1 MDNQLREFIKSKERL
16 DLKIDYVFKKIF
28 SKPENNLELIEFLE
42 AILHIKIVKIEVK
55 NPELPKD
62 YKDQKL
68 GVLDIRAHINDDT
81 IIDIEMQ
88 VSNGRT
94 IVNRNLTYS
103 SNIMSGQL
111 QVGEFYKDIKAV
123 ISIVILAENV
133 FKRNSYLNE
142 AKLIFTEPDPEYCV
156 DMGYKGEEHILTEKL
171 RYIYIELPKFLE
183 KNPDMSTKLNQWL
196 WLLVGREDMVKMA
209 SKENKLIEN
218 VVEDLDT
225 MSADENER
233 FEAYKRKV
241 AIWES
246 NMLKQE
252 GLEEGEAKGR
262 AEGRAEGEAK
272 KQNEIAKKMKEKGI
286 SIELIIETTGLT
298 KEAVEAL

>member
-55 NPELPKD
+55 NPELPKG

-94 IVNRNLTYS
+94 IVNRNLAYS
-103 SNIMSGQL
+103 SNIMAGQL
-111 QVGEFYKDIKAV
+111 QVGEFYKDIKTV

-218 VVEDLDT
+218 VEDLDT

-233 FEAYKRKV
+233 FEAFKRKV

-252 GLEEGEAKGR
+252 GLE
-262 AEGRAEGEAK
+262 EGEAK

-298 KEAVEAL
+298 KEEVEAL

>member
-1 MDNQLREFIKSKERL
+1 MDKQLREFIKSKERL

-233 FEAYKRKV
+233 FEAFKRKV

-252 GLEEGEAKGR
+252 GLE
-262 AEGRAEGEAK
+262 EGEAK

-298 KEAVEAL
+298 KEEVEAL

>member
-142 AKLIFTEPDPEYCV
+142 AKLIFAEPDPEYCV

-233 FEAYKRKV
+233 FEAFKRKV

-252 GLEEGEAKGR
+252 GLE
-262 AEGRAEGEAK
+262 EGEAK

-298 KEAVEAL
+298 KEEVEAL

>member
-42 AILHIKIVKIEVK
+42 AILHIKIVKIEIK

-94 IVNRNLTYS
+94 IINRNLAYS

-111 QVGEFYKDIKAV
+111 QVGEFYKDIKTV

-233 FEAYKRKV
+233 FEAFKRKV

-252 GLEEGEAKGR
+252 GLEEGETK
-262 AEGRAEGEAK
+262 GRAEGEAK
-272 KQNEIAKKMKEKGI
+272 KQNEIAKKMKDEGAE
-286 SIELIIETTGLT
+286 IEFIVRVTGLT
-298 KEAVEAL
+298 KEEVEAL

>member
-94 IVNRNLTYS
+94 IINRNLAYS

-111 QVGEFYKDIKAV
+111 QVGEFYKDIKTV

-183 KNPDMSTKLNQWL
+183 KNPDMSTKLNQW
-196 WLLVGREDMVKMA
+196 
-209 SKENKLIEN
+209 
-218 VVEDLDT
+218 
-225 MSADENER
+225 
-233 FEAYKRKV
+233 
-241 AIWES
+241 
-246 NMLKQE
+246 
-252 GLEEGEAKGR
+252 
-262 AEGRAEGEAK
+262 
-272 KQNEIAKKMKEKGI
+272 
-286 SIELIIETTGLT
+286 
-298 KEAVEAL
+298 